1 MTGHLGRSAE
11 AQERNETNLKKIIAI
26 LLAALS
32 LSAVF
37 AGCRK
42 EGGLGEDSTS
52 DGADTGSNAKYVADY
67 LPDEDYEG
75 ASFKVYTVDPDN
87 TDLTTVFTPDSEAN
101 DIVSQAIRKRNGII
115 EKRYNVVFEQ
125 TLADSWLDL
134 SGQFEKLVTSG
145 DYVYDLMM
153 QIQREAFTAVTR
165 GYVTP
170 ISKLTY
176 CHTDEPWYATD
187 VNKQF
192 TIAGTQFFAYSDEC
206 INMFEQA
213 SCVLYNKKILSETK
227 QTDPYDLVK
236 AGTWTYDTFYE
247 QARNAISDTSGDQK
261 VDDSDIM
268 GIVSPADMFYPTVWV
283 SSGLN
288 TIDKGDDDIPVFT
301 ASTKEN
307 FFNICQ
313 KTLDFVKQEGALFD
327 SYHDTSTISA
337 SDQHGTISEAIF
349 EGNHALFYVGLIGH
363 IHNYNDME
371 EDFGVVPAPKYD
383 ESQEKYLT
391 RVLDGWIHCVPKTN
405 NELDRT
411 SVIMEALAVET
422 KNYVYEPYYEL
433 ALKSRYTRD
442 DNGHSAEMLD
452 LMLETRIVDLGD
464 TIWQGI
470 SRNAFLDLFWSRD
483 NSFSSTASSRKSA
496 VDKKI
501 AAEVE
506 RIKKYNA

>member
-1 MTGHLGRSAE
+1 MV
-11 AQERNETNLKKIIAI
+11 
-26 LLAALS
+26 AAS
-32 LSAVF
+32 LTAVF

-42 EGGLGEDSTS
+42 ENPDTPGDSTS
-52 DGADTGSNAKYVADY
+52 TPVNEDGGKYHADY
-67 LPDEDYEG
+67 LPDANYNG
-75 ASFKVYTVDPDN
+75 ATFRVYTVDPDN
-87 TDLTTVFTPDSEAN
+87 TDLTTVFTPDSEDN

-115 EKRYNVVFEQ
+115 ETRYNIVLTQ
-125 TLADSWLDL
+125 DLATAWSDL
-134 SGQFEKLVTSG
+134 SGQFEKIANSG
-145 DYVYDLMM
+145 DYEYDLMM

-213 SCVLYNKKILSETK
+213 SCVLYNKRILNENK
-227 QTDPYDLVK
+227 LTDPYDLVK
-236 AGTWTYDTFYE
+236 AGTWTYDTFFE
-247 QARNAISDTSGDQK
+247 QAKSAIYNTNGDE
-261 VDDSDIM
+261 VIDDSDVI
-268 GIVSPADMFYPTVWV
+268 GVVSPADMFYPTVWV

-301 ASTKEN
+301 ANSKEK
-307 FFNICQ
+307 FFDICQ
-313 KTLDFVKQEGALFD
+313 KTLDFITIEGSLFD
-327 SYHDTSTISA
+327 SYHDQSVVVPGT
-337 SDQHGTISEAIF
+337 DQHGVITQGIF
-349 EGNHALFYVGLIGH
+349 KNNHALFCVGLIGN
-363 IHNYNDME
+363 IHLYNDME
-371 EDFGVVPAPKYD
+371 EDFGIVPAPKLD
-383 ESQEKYLT
+383 ETQEKYLT
-391 RVLDGWIHCVPKTN
+391 RVIDGWLYCVPKSNT
-405 NELDRT
+405 ELDRT

-422 KNYVYEPYYEL
+422 KNWVYEPYYEL

-452 LMLETRIVDLGD
+452 LMLETRTIDLGD
-464 TIWQGI
+464 TIWQSI
-470 SRNAFLDLFWSRD
+470 SRNSFLNLFWSRD
-483 NSFSSTASSRKSA
+483 NSFSSTANSRKDA

-506 RIKKYNA
+506 RIKKYNQ